1 MMRRA
6 PLPASLPV
14 ALAALLAGCTVG
26 PNYSG
31 PPVAAPGTLAPAFVR
46 TGDAPVMPRPPAAR
60 WWDALGDATLSAIE
74 TRALAAN
81 PDLAAAE
88 ARIRQARAGLREQK
102 ADLLPNG
109 SASALYAHA
118 RIPGL
123 DLDQLSTGSGQTAQG
138 QGGGDSA
145 SSIDLYNLGF
155 DASWE
160 VDLFGGQRR
169 AVEAARATVGGAQ
182 ADLADAQVSLT
193 AEVAQAYI
201 NLRDRQR
208 RIALN
213 ERSTAMQE
221 QMLALTRQRYDRG
234 TASREDVAGLTQQ
247 LDTTRAND
255 TPLRAERDAY
265 LDELATLSGESP
277 GALDPM
283 LAIPGPVPLPPAQV
297 AIGDPA
303 ALLQRRPDIRSA
315 ERTLAADTAKI
326 GQADAARFPK
336 VSFMGIIGI
345 GGASPRDLTHLD
357 DFTALLAPQIS
368 WNFLDF
374 GRNAARIHQAEA
386 VRDEAEAKY
395 RSAVLA
401 ALRDAEDSLS
411 RFRYRRATVASLAR
425 AAASADEAVA
435 LAQQRYAGGTIT
447 LIALLDSQR
456 QQIDADETLSVAKA
470 ALTGDFV
477 AIQKALGLG
486 WGPIPTMQPVVA
498 P

>member
-1 MMRRA
+1 MSKCA
-6 PLPASLPV
+6 PLPV
-14 ALAALLAGCTVG
+14 MLATLLAGCTVG

-31 PPVAAPGTLAPAFVR
+31 PPVATTGAAPHPGFVR
-46 TGDAPVMPRPPAAR
+46 AGDAPVVAEPPVAS
-60 WWDALGDATLSAIE
+60 WWLALGDPTLSALE

-109 SASALYAHA
+109 SATALYAHA

-123 DLDQLSTGSGQTAQG
+123 NLGQLSSGSNSAGAGSGTGSTTQTTG
-138 QGGGDSA
+138 
-145 SSIDLYNLGF
+145 SSVSSLNLYTLGF
-155 DASWE
+155 DATWE

-169 AVEAARATVGGAQ
+169 AVEAARATLGGAQ

-193 AEVAQAYI
+193 AEVAQAYV
-201 NLRDRQR
+201 NVRDRQR

-213 ERSTAMQE
+213 ARSTAMQE
-221 QMLALTRQRYDRG
+221 QMLALTRQRYERG
-234 TASREDVAGLTQQ
+234 TASREDVATLTQQ
-247 LDTTRAND
+247 LDATRANN
-255 TPLRAERDAY
+255 TPLRAELDAY
-265 LDELATLSGESP
+265 LDELATLSGEAP
-277 GALDPM
+277 GALDPL
-283 LAIPGPVPLPPAQV
+283 LAAAGAVPLPPAQV
-297 AIGDPA
+297 AVGDPA

-326 GQADAARFPK
+326 GEADAARFPK
-336 VSFMGIIGI
+336 VSLMGIIGI
-345 GGASPRDLTHLD
+345 GGAAPSDLTHLD

-374 GRNAARIHQAEA
+374 GRNAARVHQAEA

-411 RFRYRRATVASLAR
+411 RFRYRRATVANLAR
-425 AAASADEAVA
+425 AAASADETAA

-447 LIALLDSQR
+447 LIALLDAQR
-456 QQIDADETLSVAKA
+456 QQIDAAENLSIAKA

-486 WGPIPTMQPVVA
+486 WSA
-498 P
+498 PA